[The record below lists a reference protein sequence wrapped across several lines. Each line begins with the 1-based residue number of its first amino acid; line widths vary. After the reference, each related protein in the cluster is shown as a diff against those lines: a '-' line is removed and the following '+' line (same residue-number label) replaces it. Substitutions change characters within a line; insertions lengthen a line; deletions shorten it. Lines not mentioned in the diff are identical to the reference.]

1 MATHIS
7 LALVFVEGLVS
18 FLSPC
23 VLPIIPIY
31 MGYLAGNSNEKRN
44 SNKKVLLF
52 TISFIFGILLAIF
65 LMNASINLLQSFLKE
80 HMTLFVRIGGILIV
94 LLGIYQLGFIKI
106 NFLQRTF
113 RFSLKTDNKM
123 NVMVAFIMGFTFS
136 FAWTPCVGPALS
148 SVLILA
154 SSAKNAAL
162 GNLLVL
168 LYTVGFTIPFLLLG
182 IFTTQALNFIKKNK
196 KIMKYTIRAG
206 GVIMIIMGVMTFTGW
221 VNNITGYLS
230 STGNNQ
236 NTQQEQP
243 KDEEKESDS
252 AGDEKEAPSAVDFEL
267 VDQYGNT
274 HKLSDYKGKVVFLN
288 FWATWCPPCKMEMPN
303 IEELYKKYN
312 YNKDDVVILGVAQP
326 GGQEKSI
333 SGIKEFIN
341 SNGYT
346 FPTVFDES
354 GDVFGRYYIRSLPTT
369 FMIDKEGKIYGY
381 VSGALSKDQM
391 NSIIN
396 QTIEKK

>member
-1 MATHIS
+1 MFDGLSSLENIS
-7 LALVFVEGLVS
+7 FFLVFLEGVLS

-23 VLPIIPIY
+23 VLPLIPIY
-31 MGYLAGNSNEKRN
+31 ISYLAGNAKKENEDGSITYVR
-44 SNKKVLLF
+44 KKVLFHTVFFILGISTAFFVLGLSFTSLGKFFNTNKALF
-52 TISFIFGILLAIF
+52 SKISGII
-65 LMNASINLLQSFLKE
+65 I
-80 HMTLFVRIGGILIV
+80 IV
-94 LLGIYQLGFIKI
+94 LGLYQIGIFDFK
-106 NFLQRTF
+106 FLQRE
-113 RFSLKTDNKM
+113 RKINLNLSGKKINPLM
-123 NVMVAFIMGFTFS
+123 AYIMGFTFS

-267 VDQYGNT
+267 VDQ
-274 HKLSDYKGKVVFLN
+274 
-288 FWATWCPPCKMEMPN
+288 
-303 IEELYKKYN
+303 
-312 YNKDDVVILGVAQP
+312 
-326 GGQEKSI
+326 
-333 SGIKEFIN
+333 
-341 SNGYT
+341 
-346 FPTVFDES
+346 
-354 GDVFGRYYIRSLPTT
+354 
-369 FMIDKEGKIYGY
+369 
-381 VSGALSKDQM
+381 
-391 NSIIN
+391 
-396 QTIEKK
+396 

>member
-1 MATHIS
+1 M
-7 LALVFVEGLVS
+7 LG
-18 FLSPC
+18 
-23 VLPIIPIY
+23 
-31 MGYLAGNSNEKRN
+31 
-44 SNKKVLLF
+44 
-52 TISFIFGILLAIF
+52 ISFTSLGKFFNTNKALFSKISGII
-65 LMNASINLLQSFLKE
+65 I
-80 HMTLFVRIGGILIV
+80 IV
-94 LLGIYQLGFIKI
+94 LGLYQIGIFDFK
-106 NFLQRTF
+106 FLQRE
-113 RFSLKTDNKM
+113 RKINLNLRGKKINPLM
-123 NVMVAFIMGFTFS
+123 AYIMGFTFS

-196 KIMKYTIRAG
+196 KIMKYTIKAG

-236 NTQQEQP
+236 SAKQEQS

-252 AGDEKEAPSAVDFEL
+252 EEDEKEAPDAIDFEL

-303 IEELYKKYN
+303 IEELYKEYN
-312 YNKDDVVILGVAQP
+312 YNKGDVVILGVAQP

-354 GDVFGRYYIRSLPTT
+354 GDVFGKYYIRSLPTT
-369 FMIDKEGKIYGY
+369 FMIDKDGKVYGY

-391 NSIIN
+391 KSIIN